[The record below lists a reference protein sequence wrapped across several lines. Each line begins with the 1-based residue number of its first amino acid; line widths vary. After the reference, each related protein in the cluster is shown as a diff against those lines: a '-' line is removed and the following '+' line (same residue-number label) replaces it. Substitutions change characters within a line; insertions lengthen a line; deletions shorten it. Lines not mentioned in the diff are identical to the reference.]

1 MPDAAL
7 MTSVAQTY
15 FTKVVIE
22 QHGSAASAPLRIL
35 LDFLRK
41 LYENVAPEMLT
52 NKLVV
57 FGNLDGAST
66 SIAGEPIYLSSLEG
80 IADLLTTPCVIQCV
94 SSSEIRVWR
103 DKDISPGTIAQTAV
117 VYSYEGEVELIYAK
131 NEQILLEKI
140 APDAASRFAVP
151 TFNSL
156 HEALKSYEQAMIKSS
171 SCPIFN
177 EVWFDAKRIFLKNG
191 PEHQMR
197 NSLTHFLK
205 VRLRGNFEVRPEQVV
220 DSSHPVDIK
229 VTWWMTNRLALIEI
243 KWLGQSRD
251 IDKLGTKHSDSRARE
266 GAKQLADY
274 LDANRTQAPL
284 HQTRGYLVIV
294 DARRAKL
301 KKTTLSVSDADGM
314 KYRFRNLSYNPEYHL
329 TRQDFHEPLRM
340 FAEPRIG

>member
-1 MPDAAL
+1 MSSSAS
-7 MTSVAQTY
+7 MVNFAQTY

-22 QHGSAASAPLRIL
+22 QHGAMASAPLRLL

-41 LYENVAPEMLT
+41 LYENVAPETLT
-52 NKLVV
+52 GKLIV
-57 FGNLDGAST
+57 FTSLDGISPSIPGHPIQLT
-66 SIAGEPIYLSSLEG
+66 SLVG
-80 IADLLTTPCVIQCV
+80 ISDLLTTSCLIQC
-94 SSSEIRVWR
+94 SSLNDIRIWR
-103 DKDISPGTIAQTAV
+103 NTGVNPQDIGQSAV
-117 VYSYEGEVELIYAK
+117 VYSYEDEVEFFYAK
-131 NEQILLEKI
+131 DEKILLEKL
-140 APDAASRFAVP
+140 APDATSRFAVP

-156 HEALKSYEQAMIKSS
+156 HEALKFYEQAMVKSS

-177 EVWFDAKRIFLKNG
+177 EIWFDANRIFLKNG

-251 IDKLGTKHSDSRARE
+251 TAKLGTKHSDSRARE

-284 HQTRGYLVIV
+284 HQSRGYLVIV

-301 KKTTLSVSDADGM
+301 KKTTVSVSGADGL
-314 KYRFRNLSYNPEYHL
+314 KYQFHNLNYNPAYHL
-329 TRQDFHEPLRM
+329 TRQDFHEPIRM